1 MRSGHKY
8 TKVILSIGIISIL
21 TFIITTISNLSNSH
35 TPNKCIPPTEFNF
48 TLEVLQK
55 RTNLMNIK
63 EKQTCQTICKDLKKI
78 IPQNRR
84 RRSRR
89 APKKTSLIISHHLIG
104 GSWMFKDNNSGKSV
118 DSEDLCNSSPKSGV
132 AILFVCNNRWKQ
144 LNTILPNLISILQK
158 QHLCYR
164 IFVIEQEE
172 TTLINKAMLM
182 NIGFIEAMK
191 LFHFACIV
199 FHDTDLNPL
208 NDRIPYG
215 CDEQTALTPVH
226 LGVALD
232 TRNFTL
238 LYDTLIGGV
247 LKISVEHFLT
257 VNGYSNSYWGWGQE
271 DDDMEIRLKT
281 ANIQYIHA
289 DESIARYQAIP
300 HSQQSQSMVSE
311 HVKLLKTAVCR
322 MPYDGLTSLNYHI
335 RSIKY
340 KAYFTHILVSIGS
353 YTG

>member
-1 MRSGHKY
+1 
-8 TKVILSIGIISIL
+8 
-21 TFIITTISNLSNSH
+21 
-35 TPNKCIPPTEFNF
+35 
-48 TLEVLQK
+48 
-55 RTNLMNIK
+55 MNIK

-84 RRSRR
+84 KIRRR

-132 AILFVCNNRWKQ
+132 AIVFVCNNRWEQ

-215 CDEQTALTPVH
+215 CDEQTTLTPVH

-340 KAYFTHILVSIGS
+340 KAYFTHILVSIGP
-353 YTG
+353 YPG